1 MGLKTTYKVGRGGV
15 ILGTYDEPELVYLMG
30 SGKILETDDFWTEGM
45 QTWEK
50 ISSKRD
56 WTIKKIKDSASG
68 NRSEGTKEGHNGQ
81 AGRLQQRLAD
91 AVRLVNLRPNEFSYR
106 YELGVLYIES
116 GYLDSAVEQLHF
128 SSKSPALRL
137 YSKWAIGRA
146 FMLGWKYDLAHEV
159 LTDVKSEIHLLTPLK
174 INVIYSLAQLYEK
187 MGNSG
192 AARSEYQQIQ
202 WQISKD
208 GSLPQTIIGYV
219 GQEDP
224 KIMQLA
230 GDSSFP
236 AASTSPSRTV
246 ASPDYGLEA
255 VKEPARVS
263 FFSIWWKTALV
274 VYVLYLLAAYG
285 NSPGNVGY
293 AIGRGLFSAP
303 LLAVLFAALIYWIR
317 K

>member
-91 AVRLVNLRPNEFSYR
+91 AVRLVTLHPNEFSYR

-146 FMLGWKYDLAHEV
+146 FMLGGKYDLAHEV